1 MLQKTS
7 ICAPKAPSQRLGH
20 PHHQHTEHLPAGT
33 HGTGQQLLSPRG
45 SLAVTRIAPE
55 EQPPHCSLGTP
66 PWVGNHCS
74 IITISLQDRFIKR
87 CLMSISQQ
95 FCFVTRGPNAV
106 LGEGAARLE
115 NAHLSRSWG
124 AVEFPTQPHLALPQ
138 VFFFF
143 PLGVP
148 VHILHLIKR
157 PAARSRPHISI
168 PPELSEL
175 HR

>member
-1 MLQKTS
+1 
-7 ICAPKAPSQRLGH
+7 
-20 PHHQHTEHLPAGT
+20 
-33 HGTGQQLLSPRG
+33 
-45 SLAVTRIAPE
+45 
-55 EQPPHCSLGTP
+55 
-66 PWVGNHCS
+66 
-74 IITISLQDRFIKR
+74 
-87 CLMSISQQ
+87 MSISQQ

-124 AVEFPTQPHLALPQ
+124 AVEFPTQPHLALPE
-138 VFFFF
+138 VVFFF